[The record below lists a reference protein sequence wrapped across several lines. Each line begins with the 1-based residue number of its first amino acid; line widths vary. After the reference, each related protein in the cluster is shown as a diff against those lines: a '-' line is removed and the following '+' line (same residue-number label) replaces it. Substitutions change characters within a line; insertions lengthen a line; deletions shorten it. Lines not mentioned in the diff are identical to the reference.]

1 MALLGPGVGC
11 GGGPCC
17 KAPCLCHL
25 ISLLSWRCRYRV
37 VVEGERGNRPHIY
50 CLEQLLQEAV
60 SRVGWNRWEEGVGG
74 WAVPGYHLGTLPS
87 QIIDVRP
94 ASTRFLPQGTRIAAY
109 WSQQYRCLYP
119 GTVVRGEHSPSLRPS
134 QALSHLLM
142 DRYELIWPKL
152 KCNWLKCEVFYGL
165 M

>member
-1 MALLGPGVGC
+1 MGQPSLCYLTPLLPW
-11 GGGPCC
+11 P
-17 KAPCLCHL
+17 
-25 ISLLSWRCRYRV
+25 CRYRV

-60 SRVGWNRWEEGVGG
+60 RGRGG
-74 WAVPGYHLGTLPS
+74 RERGELAGPGHCLVLSLSPS

-119 GTVVRGEHSPSLRPS
+119 GTVVRGRTLPTPNTFPSNPPAPHFLTYQHGILWS
-134 QALSHLLM
+134 M
-142 DRYELIWPKL
+142 DPT
-152 KCNWLKCEVFYGL
+152 
-165 M
+165 